1 MIRRILCASDFSS
14 ASQPAFARAVDL
26 AKAYRA
32 ELIVSHV
39 LTPPLPVMIDGAM
52 SPQAYRAMNTAARRD
67 GQAQLD
73 GLVSKAKR
81 AGVRARA
88 LLLEGMA
95 AERIVRAATSRH
107 ADMIVIGTHGRTGF
121 ARFLAGSVAIRV
133 ISQARCPVLTV
144 RGR

>member
-32 ELIVSHV
+32 ELIVAHV
-39 LTPPLPVMIDGAM
+39 LTPSLPVMMDGAM

-81 AGVRARA
+81 AG
-88 LLLEGMA
+88 
-95 AERIVRAATSRH
+95 
-107 ADMIVIGTHGRTGF
+107 DMIVIGTHGRTGF

-133 ISQARCPVLTV
+133 ISQAPCPVLTV